1 MTPVQE
7 LILERA
13 REVRALGEGNTMLPS
28 PCISVCRMDAA
39 SGMCEG
45 CMRTLDEIAAWGM
58 MDSHEKRAVWKEIE
72 LRALTPALSRGER
85 EQP

>member
-1 MTPVQE
+1 MTPIQE
-7 LILERA
+7 LIAERA
-13 REVRALGEGNTMLPS
+13 REVRELKDAGDMLPS

-72 LRALTPALSRGER
+72 KRAGA
-85 EQP
+85 

>member
-7 LILERA
+7 LIAERA
-13 REVRALGEGNTMLPS
+13 REVRAMQDTDAMLPS

-39 SGMCEG
+39 TGVCEG

-58 MDSHEKRAVWKEIE
+58 MDNRKKRAVWELIE
-72 LRALTPALSRGER
+72 QRAGI
-85 EQP
+85 